1 MTQRIDSLGIRIYP
15 TENAMSNP
23 PRSPKYGRL
32 LSDFEKGAT
41 YEHPWDVT
49 VDGGTIALFQ
59 ASFLDATPTY
69 ASAAFAK
76 GLSFRDRPVHPFLLL
91 NLGLSFS
98 VHDVSE
104 QAIAHLAYIDVRF
117 PNPCFVGD
125 TVRASSTVLDAKASS
140 SGDRGVVHVR
150 TVLETSERIAVCTF
164 ERKALVRAGKLENRP
179 DSPWLG
185 EKRAATDTPRLPESL
200 RDRIVIPERRGGFAG
215 FFEDFAVGDVI
226 AHEVGKTVGESEH
239 MQLTALMRNSHPL
252 HFDEVYCKEKSFA
265 KTRVVYGGLVLT
277 WVATLASRDTTGNV
291 LWDCG
296 LDDGAHP
303 NGVVAGDTLYATSKV
318 LEKKDHDDKTGFV
331 TFRLVGTKNVP
342 GDKLLEGGADLF
354 TPELTKKDGK
364 LKEKCVEITRTV
376 LMRKRPGRTTIGM

>member
-1 MTQRIDSLGIRIYP
+1 
-15 TENAMSNP
+15 MSI
-23 PRSPKYGRL
+23 RSPKYGRL

-49 VDGGTIALFQ
+49 IDGGTVAIFQ

-76 GLSFRDRPVHPFLLL
+76 ALSFRDRPIHPFLLL

-125 TVRASSTVLDAKASS
+125 TVRASSTVIDSKPAS

-150 TVLETSERIAVCTF
+150 TVLETSEGVAVCTF
-164 ERKALVRAGKLENRP
+164 DRKALVRAGKLTDRP
-179 DSPWLG
+179 EAPWHGRARELG
-185 EKRAATDTPRLPESL
+185 EIPRLPEAL
-200 RDRIVIPERRGGFAG
+200 RDRIVLPARRGGFAG
-215 FFEDFAVGDVI
+215 FYDDFEVGDVI

-239 MQLTALMRNSHPL
+239 MQLTSLVRNSHPL
-252 HFDEVYCKEKSFA
+252 HFDEVYCKENSFA

-277 WVATLASRDTTGNV
+277 WVASLASRDTMGNV
-291 LWDCG
+291 LWDLG
-296 LDDGAHP
+296 LDAGAHP
-303 NGVVAGDTLYATSKV
+303 NGVVGGDTLYATSKV
-318 LEKKDHDDKTGFV
+318 LAKKDHDEHTGEV

-342 GDKLLEGGADLF
+342 GSKLLADGKDLF
-354 TPELTKKDGK
+354 TPELEKKDPAAK
-364 LKEKCVEITRTV
+364 VKEKCVEITRTV
-376 LMRKRPGRTTIGM
+376 LMRRNPGPMSVG